1 MEPRAPR
8 HEPLA
13 YVMRAGMAESVHYG
27 SAVVLNADGS
37 VKHSVGDPDAVVYP
51 RSAVKPI
58 QASAMVGRGLD
69 LPADLLA
76 LAASSHSGEQCHV
89 DGVLRIL
96 ATESLAEDDLRN
108 PIGYPLDAAVRD
120 KWLAAGR
127 PPSRLAQNCAGKHA
141 AMLVTARRNGWSLDD
156 YRDPDHPVQR
166 EIASLLAELSG
177 EKIAKVAVDG
187 CGAPLFALSLTGLAR
202 AISAVASAKDGS
214 PMAAVAEAIRAHP
227 VLLGGTTRPVT
238 ELIRVVPGLIAKDGA
253 EGVEVAALP
262 DGTAVAIKVA
272 DGTSRARDVVTA
284 AALALAGVDTA
295 VIAPVVDGADGSD
308 GVTDGLRLA
317 SALIRR

>member
-13 YVMRAGMAESVHYG
+13 YVMRAGMVESVHYG
-27 SAVVLNADGS
+27 SAVVLDSDGAIR
-37 VKHSVGDPDAVVYP
+37 HTVGDPDAIMYP
-51 RSAVKPI
+51 RSSVKPI
-58 QASAMVGRGLD
+58 QASAMVGCGLD

-96 ATESLAEDDLRN
+96 ATASLSEDDLKN

-120 KWLAAGR
+120 KWVAAGR
-127 PPSRLAQNCAGKHA
+127 PPSKLAQNCSGKHA
-141 AMLVTARRNGWSLDD
+141 AMLATAHRNGWSLDD
-156 YRDPDHPVQR
+156 YRDPEHPVQR

-187 CGAPLFALSLTGLAR
+187 CGAPLFAISLTGLAR
-202 AISAVASAKDGS
+202 SIGAVASAADGS
-214 PMAAVAEAIRAHP
+214 PQAAVADAIRTQP
-227 VLLGGTTRPVT
+227 VQLGGSTRPVT
-238 ELIRVVPGLIAKDGA
+238 ELIKAVPGLIAKDGA

-262 DGTAVAIKVA
+262 DGTAVAIKIA

-295 VIAPVVDGADGSD
+295 ALAPLLDGSYGD
-308 GVTDGLRLA
+308 DVPDGLQLA

>member
-27 SAVVLNADGS
+27 SAVVLDADGS
-37 VKHSVGDPDAVVYP
+37 IRYAVGDPDAVMYP

-58 QASAMVGRGLD
+58 QASAMVGCGLD

-96 ATESLAEDDLRN
+96 ATGSLSEDDLRN
-108 PIGYPLDAAVRD
+108 PIGYPLDTAVRD

-127 PPSRLAQNCAGKHA
+127 PPSRLAQNCSGKHA
-141 AMLVTARRNGWSLDD
+141 AMLVTARRNDWSLDD
-156 YRDPDHPVQR
+156 YRDPEHPVQR
-166 EIASLLAELSG
+166 EIASLLAEVSG

-202 AISAVASAKDGS
+202 AIGAVASAADGS
-214 PMAAVAEAIRAHP
+214 PMAAVAESIRENP
-227 VLLGGTTRPVT
+227 MQLGGSARPVT
-238 ELIRVVPGLIAKDGA
+238 ELIRAVPGLIAKDGA

-272 DGTSRARDVVTA
+272 DGTSRARDVVCA

-295 VIAPVVDGADGSD
+295 ALAPVLDGADGSD
-308 GVTDGLRLA
+308 DVTDGLRLA
-317 SALIRR
+317 SALIKR